1 MELKVKIWLTGIDGK
16 GFLGGGRFRLLR
28 EIHHQGS
35 LRKAA
40 DALGIS
46 YRKAWGDIRA
56 IERELDFELLHRR
69 RGGCGGGA
77 SELTEKGQKLLDAFS
92 RILTE
97 VETEAKK
104 QFKKHL
110 AYLSEPE
117 RG

>member
-1 MELKVKIWLTGIDGK
+1 MELKVKIWLVGADGK

-28 EIHHQGS
+28 EIHRQGS

-46 YRKAWGDIRA
+46 YRKAWGDVRA
-56 IERELDFELLHRR
+56 IERELGFDLLHRR

-77 SELTEKGQKLLDAFS
+77 SELTDKGQKLLDAFG

-97 VETEAKK
+97 METEAKK

-110 AYLSEPE
+110 DYLSEPD
-117 RG
+117 

>member
-1 MELKVKIWLTGIDGK
+1 MELKIKIWLAGDDGK

-28 EIHHQGS
+28 EIQRQGS
-35 LRKAA
+35 LQGAA

-46 YRKAWGDIRA
+46 YRKAWGDIQA
-56 IERELDFELLHRR
+56 IERELGFELLHRR

-77 SELTEKGQKLLDAFS
+77 SELTEKGQKLLDAFG

-97 VETEAKK
+97 METEAKK

-110 AYLSEPE
+110 NYLCDSE

>member
-1 MELKVKIWLTGIDGK
+1 MELKVKIWLAGADSK
-16 GFLGGGRFRLLR
+16 GFLGGGRFRLLQEVHR
-28 EIHHQGS
+28 QGS

-40 DALGIS
+40 ETLGIS
-46 YRKAWGDIRA
+46 YRKAWGDVRA
-56 IERELDFELLHRR
+56 IERELGFELLHRR

-77 SELTEKGQKLLDAFS
+77 SELTEKGQKLLDAFG

-97 VETEAKK
+97 METEAKK

-110 AYLSEPE
+110 NYLSEPE